1 MADATA
7 SGRASPIAR
16 FLGEDHRRLE
26 ALLDR
31 ATADPERFDGEAYA
45 EFREGLLRHI
55 GMEERILL
63 PAAQKRRGGEPL
75 PGADRLRL
83 QHGAIAALLVP
94 TPTPD
99 VVATIRHLLAAHNP
113 LEEGPGAIYEAAEEA
128 LGDEVGAVVERLRAA
143 PRVPVSP
150 FADGAKVLAATRRAL
165 ERAGF
170 DPASLPLER
179 VE

>member
-1 MADATA
+1 M
-7 SGRASPIAR
+7 SEEKEGPVAR

-31 ATADPERFDGEAYA
+31 ATADPERLDADAYA
-45 EFREGLLRHI
+45 AFREGLLRHI

-63 PAAQKRRGGEPL
+63 PEAQARRGGEPL
-75 PGADRLRL
+75 PGADLLRL

-99 VVATIRHLLAAHNP
+99 VVATLRAVLAAHNP
-113 LEEGPGAIYEAAEEA
+113 LEEGPGAIYEAAEEV
-128 LGDEVGAVVERLRAA
+128 LGDEVEAVLERLRAA
-143 PRVPVSP
+143 PPVPVAP
-150 FADGAKVLAATRRAL
+150 HVDGPKVLAATRRAL

-170 DPASLPLER
+170 DPAALPLER
-179 VE
+179 EE